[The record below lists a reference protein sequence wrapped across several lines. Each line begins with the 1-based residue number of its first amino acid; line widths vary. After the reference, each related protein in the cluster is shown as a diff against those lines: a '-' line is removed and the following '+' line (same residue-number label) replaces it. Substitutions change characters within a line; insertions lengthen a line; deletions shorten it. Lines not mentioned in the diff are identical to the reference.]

1 MNLRC
6 PKPIFQLFR
15 KISERRPQTFH
26 TTSFVPLL
34 RIKFISYNN
43 NLANG
48 SDQMLKI
55 RKKYFFF
62 PPNFSKEPNWI
73 VRSNGGGAN
82 CAFISSQ
89 ITRSFKSNIK
99 KMNPGFQ
106 CPEWRR
112 IFFSRFYS
120 ISPIIIW
127 IRFYFLKIK
136 RCPYTFIKN
145 GKLKWLYGNYFKRL
159 KYSFLNKKKHK
170 KNTKCV
176 AN

>member
-1 MNLRC
+1 MWWHLLNRRQNWDHSKMNLRC

-62 PPNFSKEPNWI
+62 HPTFQKNQIELYALMGGGQTAPLYHLRSQEVSNQTSKKWI
-73 VRSNGGGAN
+73 QDSNAQNGGGFFFPFLLN
-82 CAFISSQ
+82 ISNNNLNQ
-89 ITRSFKSNIK
+89 ILLFEN
-99 KMNPGFQ
+99 
-106 CPEWRR
+106 
-112 IFFSRFYS
+112 
-120 ISPIIIW
+120 
-127 IRFYFLKIK
+127 
-136 RCPYTFIKN
+136 
-145 GKLKWLYGNYFKRL
+145 
-159 KYSFLNKKKHK
+159 
-170 KNTKCV
+170 
-176 AN
+176 

>member
-62 PPNFSKEPNWI
+62 HPTFQKNQIELYAL
-73 VRSNGGGAN
+73 RGGAN

-112 IFFSRFYS
+112 IFFPVFTQY
-120 ISPIIIW
+120 
-127 IRFYFLKIK
+127 LQ
-136 RCPYTFIKN
+136 
-145 GKLKWLYGNYFKRL
+145 
-159 KYSFLNKKKHK
+159 
-170 KNTKCV
+170 
-176 AN
+176 